1 MTVHSCP
8 LALLLTELA
17 GLQPETVRARYD
29 MAVKDMIKRIDND
42 TTNISILMADYNDL
56 CVEVMATDV
65 RKRGQY
71 WMERLEQ

>member
-1 MTVHSCP
+1 
-8 LALLLTELA
+8 
-17 GLQPETVRARYD
+17 